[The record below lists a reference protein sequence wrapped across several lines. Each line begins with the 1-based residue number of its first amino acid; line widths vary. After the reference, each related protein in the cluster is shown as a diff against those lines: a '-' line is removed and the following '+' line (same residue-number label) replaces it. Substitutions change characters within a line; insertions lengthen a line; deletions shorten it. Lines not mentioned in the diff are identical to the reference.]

1 MSELWLVLSSY
12 PTSIYTVIL
21 GVLLIFWLFAII
33 GALDMDI
40 ISIDADIDFDADIE
54 IPGFVGLMHTL
65 GILGVP
71 ITIVSSVLIFLSWIF
86 TYLVAAYVLP
96 LIPGDLLKIL
106 LGTVTLIASFIVA
119 IPITTKIVA
128 PLRKMAIVNQAMS
141 NKSFVGYECKVKS
154 QTVDQ
159 EFGQGFIEDGGA
171 GLNVRI
177 RAKTPNDFKK
187 GSMVHIIHYE
197 SDGNYYEV
205 LSQQEFKDY

>member
-65 GILGVP
+65 GFLGVP
-71 ITIVSSVLIFLSWIF
+71 ITIVLSVLIFLSWIF

-128 PLRKMAIVNQAMS
+128 PLRKMAIVNQARS

-177 RAKTPNDFKK
+177 RAKIPNDFKK
-187 GSMVHIIHYE
+187 GSMVRIIHYE

-205 LSQQEFKDY
+205 LSEQEFKDY